1 MRFGLTYEDG
11 VTVSTVA
18 QKQLYQMAFNVKG
31 GGQVQCRAAINI
43 WGIWIYT
50 QLLTSRAHTNEYIKT
65 AV

>member
-31 GGQVQCRAAINI
+31 GGQV
-43 WGIWIYT
+43 
-50 QLLTSRAHTNEYIKT
+50 
-65 AV
+65 